1 MTENKVTLDL
11 RKYEQLK
18 EFEKAVTED
27 KFIFKRSWDG
37 LYYSLKED
45 EFITKLKKENES
57 LNKEISELKYPK
69 DELTLEDVKK
79 MNLFSVI
86 RWKLSRRK

>member
-11 RKYEQLK
+11 QKYDQLR

-27 KFIFKRSWDG
+27 KFIFQRNWDG
-37 LYYSLKED
+37 LYYSLKEN

-57 LNKEISELKYPK
+57 LNKELRELKNPK

-86 RWKLSRRK
+86 RWKISRRK